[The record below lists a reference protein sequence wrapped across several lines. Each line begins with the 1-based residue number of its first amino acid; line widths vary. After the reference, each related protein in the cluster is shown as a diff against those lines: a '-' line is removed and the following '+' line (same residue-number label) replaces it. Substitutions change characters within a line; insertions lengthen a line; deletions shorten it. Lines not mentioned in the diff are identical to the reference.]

1 MIFPKKNQ
9 INTTFFDL
17 FTTNTINRYF
27 KWDDKMDLNYF
38 LANYGDLLSL
48 LLSPVASLWLCFL
61 AIQLVVKPEQQAL

>member
-1 MIFPKKNQ
+1 
-9 INTTFFDL
+9 
-17 FTTNTINRYF
+17 
-27 KWDDKMDLNYF
+27 MDLNYF